1 MGRGASPAWRDPRIT
16 ANSKK
21 IGRKERKERK
31 NDFGFVGATGWSPF
45 RCACCQRHKSLACH
59 KPKDKQISRYYNRV
73 KFLIDRHRRLI
84 VLGIV
89 SLIATDLASIA
100 LPWLIKGG
108 IDSALSAKDGG
119 APSLIR
125 YPLLILGAAAL
136 QGFFRYCW
144 RMNIHGFSRR
154 CEADL
159 RDKVFSHLQKLPL
172 SYFQYHKTGDLMS
185 RLTNDIH
192 AVRELM
198 GFGSLAIVDA
208 VVVICF
214 SLTLMITIDPWLTLW
229 SMIAM
234 PLIPIVV
241 RYFGHHIFRWSRLTQ
256 EQVSELSAYVQENF
270 AGIRVVQ
277 AYAQEENQ
285 IRGFAVISTEYRRRT
300 MWLATLWGIFWPL
313 MQVHAG
319 VAATIVL
326 WLGGRQVL
334 AGTMTLGEFV
344 AFNGYLAMLTWPL
357 MAIGYTANQY
367 QRGTAALSRLAEVL
381 DTPISPR
388 YLQANGAN
396 HDAALKGQIALRD
409 LTFTYDQG
417 QAPALRNINLEIPA
431 GNICGIV
438 GETGSGKSTLVSL
451 LLRLHEPPDGSIWVD
466 GVDIK
471 QMPLHRLQAATGY
484 VSQDI
489 FLFSGS
495 VRENLLLSVENGAAG
510 RVEEAA
516 RIAQLLP
523 AIQSFGA
530 GFDTVIGERGVRLS
544 GGQKQRTALARAI
557 IKNPPILILDDAF
570 SSIDVET
577 EEEILRELRQ
587 FMRGRTTLLISH
599 RISTVRDADMIIY
612 LRGGEIIEQGTHAE
626 LLASRGAYHELY
638 RRQSLT
644 REVENLA
651 QREERL

>member
-1 MGRGASPAWRDPRIT
+1 ML
-16 ANSKK
+16 
-21 IGRKERKERK
+21 
-31 NDFGFVGATGWSPF
+31 
-45 RCACCQRHKSLACH
+45 SL
-59 KPKDKQISRYYNRV
+59 V
-73 KFLIDRHRRLI
+73 
-84 VLGIV
+84 
-89 SLIATDLASIA
+89 ATDLAGIA

-108 IDSALSAKDGG
+108 IDHALHAKASALSH
-119 APSLIR
+119 IH

-159 RDKVFSHLQKLPL
+159 RDRVFSHLQKLPL
-172 SYFQYHKTGDLMS
+172 SYFQYNKTGDLMS

-192 AVRELM
+192 AVRELL

-208 VVVICF
+208 VVVILF

-229 SMIAM
+229 SMMAM
-234 PLIPIVV
+234 PFIPIVV
-241 RYFGHHIFRWSRLTQ
+241 RHFGRRIFRCSRETQ
-256 EQVSELSAYVQENF
+256 EQLSELSAYVLENF
-270 AGIRVVQ
+270 SGIRVVH

-285 IRGFAVISTEYRRRT
+285 LRGFGAISSAYRQKT

-334 AGTMTLGEFV
+334 MGSMTLGEFV

-381 DTPISPR
+381 ETPISPR
-388 YLQANGAN
+388 FV
-396 HDAALKGQIALRD
+396 AATGVDSTLPPQGKIEFRD
-409 LTFTYDQG
+409 LSFAYDSKHGAVLNQV
-417 QAPALRNINLEIPA
+417 NLEIPA
-431 GNICGIV
+431 GKICGIV
-438 GETGSGKSTLVSL
+438 GATGSGKSTLASL
-451 LLRLHEPPDGSIWVD
+451 LLRLHEPADQSIFIDGI
-466 GVDIK
+466 DIK
-471 QMPLHRLQAATGY
+471 QMSLRRLEAAIGY

-495 VRENLLLSVENGAAG
+495 VRDNILLGVQSGDAAQ
-510 RVEEAA
+510 VEEAA

-523 AIQSFGA
+523 AIQSFNR
-530 GFDTVIGERGVRLS
+530 GFETVIGERGVRLS

-570 SSIDVET
+570 SSVDVET
-577 EEEILRELRQ
+577 EEEILRELKQ

-599 RISTVRDADMIIY
+599 RISTVHEADMIVY
-612 LRGGEIIEQGTHAE
+612 LRDGAVVEQGSHDE
-626 LLASRGAYHELY
+626 LLARRGAYYELY
-638 RRQSLT
+638 RRQSVE
-644 REVENLA
+644 REVEEIL
-651 QREERL
+651 QSEGRP